1 VKKSTDAPAS
11 TTAKKPGKK
20 IKKISSVYLAV
31 VMVVVLLLGGAAIAY
46 KVIDDSNKE
55 NAKLKEENARLAN
68 PQESAKL
75 ETERVKASVAQL
87 IDVPEGEDPTIAS
100 VVDASK
106 LSSQAFFKNAQNGD
120 KVLMY
125 AQAKKAIL
133 YRPGTNKIIEV
144 APINIGNN
152 EKPAA
157 PAGTETPQ

>member
-1 VKKSTDAPAS
+1 MKKSKDISAEAS
-11 TTAKKPGKK
+11 AKKPSKKSKK
-20 IKKISSVYLAV
+20 INNLYVAMALVAVLVIGAGAVGYKK
-31 VMVVVLLLGGAAIAY
+31 
-46 KVIDDSNKE
+46 IDDSNKE
-55 NAKLKEENARLAN
+55 TAKLREENKKLAN

-75 ETERVKASVAQL
+75 ETERVKTSVAKL
-87 IDVPEGEDPTIAS
+87 IDVPTNEDPTIAS

-106 LSSQAFFKNAQNGD
+106 LSNQAFFKNAKNGD

-133 YRPGTNKIIEV
+133 YRPDTNKIIEV